1 MIKIIQK
8 DLYQYNYDKN
18 RLPQKP
24 FIDDLKNI
32 AQNNTLNLKNKFEN
46 FIIKKETTKNINK
59 KNLKPEIKKPDINSF
74 KSDICNKNIYF
85 IYSSPHSSK
94 TKAIDNHQELKITYE
109 NSLFINVDNI
119 LESKPEYSTYK
130 IFDFII
136 RVPNKNRLSVPN
148 DNRFTHSTILKN
160 GKRILISAFCDYK
173 TN

>member
-1 MIKIIQK
+1 MIVKQK

-18 RLPQKP
+18 RLIQKS

-32 AQNNTLNLKNKFEN
+32 TPNNTLNLKNKFEN
-46 FIIKKETTKNINK
+46 LIIKKETTTNVNK
-59 KNLKPEIKKPDINSF
+59 KKPNCETKKQDINSF

-94 TKAIDNHQELKITYE
+94 IKVIDNHKELKITNE

-130 IFDFII
+130 ILDFII
-136 RVPNKNRLSVPN
+136 RVPNKNKLFVPN
-148 DNRFTHSTILKN
+148 DDRFTHSTILNN
-160 GKRILISAFCDYK
+160 GKRILITASSDYK
-173 TN
+173 TH